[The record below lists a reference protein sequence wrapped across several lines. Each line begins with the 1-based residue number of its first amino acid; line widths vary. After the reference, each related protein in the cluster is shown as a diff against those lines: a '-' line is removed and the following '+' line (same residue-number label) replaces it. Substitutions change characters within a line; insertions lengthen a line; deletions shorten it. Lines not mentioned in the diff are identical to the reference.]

1 MYNISIYLVM
11 GKNTFDFLIWTIYIY
26 LHIHILTMVLSDF
39 DPFIPIVEMI

>member
-26 LHIHILTMVLSDF
+26 IYIYIYIS
-39 DPFIPIVEMI
+39 